1 VKRFAFEPRR
11 TFSPMARA
19 ARRRATSRGLRSEGP
34 VTLLATIAV
43 LLASATSGLANPDGG
58 HVVAG
63 EADIVQRASTTNIDQ
78 RTPTAIIDWRSFSI
92 APHETVNFNQPTAW
106 SATLNR
112 VIGNERSVIAG
123 ALNANGKVFIVNSA
137 GVLFTKDAQVD
148 VGGLVA
154 STLDISNRS
163 FSAGKMV
170 FSGNSSASVINRGN
184 ISARPGGHVALL
196 GADVANEGAITAT
209 LGSVTLAAGKSVTL
223 NYGGDALLDVTVSK
237 GALDAL
243 VQNKGVIKADGGRVV
258 MTARAADAVLSA
270 QVNNTGVIQAQTM
283 SGLMGGASRAG
294 SVRLAAVGGKV
305 HVGGKI
311 DASAPRS
318 GRGGAIVTR
327 GARVTI
333 AEDAVATTKAASG
346 AHGDWTIASLGFVIG
361 ENGNVRGAKLGTLL
375 GSSNI
380 AIRSVGEGRRGD
392 IDVEENVTW
401 SADTRLTLDATR
413 NIDMSAD
420 IAATGASAGLA
431 MNFGEDYVFG
441 SSAGSISLTGSRAS
455 LAINGQSYTIIHTL
469 DELAA
474 ISRDP
479 DAIAYDFYALGRD
492 IDASG
497 VSFEG
502 PVIHALE
509 GTLAGLGHKIEN
521 LTIIDAE
528 GVNADA
534 MIGVAG
540 ASAAIRDIRLVDAR
554 VFAGD
559 YLARAEQGTAAA
571 LVNDNSGLIANA
583 HVEGGLIAGV
593 GNVGGL
599 VATNNGVIVNSSSDI
614 EVNGRSA
621 IGGLVGVNGLFGSI
635 IGSSASGPIFAGAP
649 LIFNADM
656 TISLDDSLYI
666 GGLVGLNGGL
676 VTQSH
681 ADAAITTL
689 NSSNV
694 GGLVGD
700 NVNIGFGLP
709 GGDISDSYATGWINA
724 TWSSRLT
731 LGDTAIGGLVGQN
744 DGGTI
749 SDTLSKLDISL
760 TNQAALYTPSVGD
773 GGFFVPM
780 TGIGGLV
787 GVNKTNFDEMGGVI
801 QRSRSDT
808 NIYND
813 GWVDAVGGLVG
824 NAYGGS
830 ITDSFAAGMVTSGVY
845 VYPDGAAGLIG
856 NVFNSDLVSLSG
868 NGWDI
873 NGTGQTAGV
882 GFGGGGMPGVIGVG
896 DPSLPPPFGFP
907 APANPAA
914 SVSGQTRLAVAQLGA
929 TIGTQNTRLDAAT
942 PSSERLATAGAAAIA
957 ARSDASFEERTKV
970 TEPPPP
976 RAAPARPVQHA
987 SLGSAPRTIAA
998 PSEDAESQHRAA
1010 RRSSPRPAAKKRQD
1024 SSFGASIRSIE
1035 IDGKRFDLQEA
1046 PAGAAKPRR

>member
-1 VKRFAFEPRR
+1 MKRIAFVPRAPDPR
-11 TFSPMARA
+11 PVTKP
-19 ARRRATSRGLRSEGP
+19 RRRAGAGASRPDTAFTR
-34 VTLLATIAV
+34 LAAAAILMSSPAPCR
-43 LLASATSGLANPDGG
+43 ANPDGG

-63 EADIVQRASTTNIDQ
+63 EADIVSRASTTNIVQ

-92 APHETVNFNQPTAW
+92 APHETVNFHQPTSS

-163 FSAGKMV
+163 FNAGKMV
-170 FSGNSSASVINRGN
+170 FSGNSSASVINRGD
-184 ISARPGGHVALL
+184 IHARPGGYVALL
-196 GADVANEGAITAT
+196 GAHVANEGAITAT
-209 LGSVTLAAGKSVTL
+209 LGSVALASGERVTL
-223 NYGGDALLDVTVSK
+223 NYGGDSLLDVTVSK
-237 GALDAL
+237 GALEAL
-243 VQNKGVIKADGGRVV
+243 VQNKGAIRADGGRVM

-270 QVNNTGVIQAQTM
+270 QVNNTGVIQARTLA
-283 SGLMGGASRAG
+283 GLMGGAARAG

-305 HVGGKI
+305 HVGGRI
-311 DASAPRS
+311 DASAPRG

-333 AEDAVATTKAASG
+333 AEDAVVTTKAASG
-346 AHGDWTIASLGFVIG
+346 RHGEWTIGSLGFTIG
-361 ENGNVRGAKLGTLL
+361 ETGDVRGARLANLL

-380 AIRSVGEGRRGD
+380 SIRSEGAGRSGD
-392 IDVEENVTW
+392 IDVDEAVTW
-401 SADTRLTLDATR
+401 DADTRLTLDANR
-413 NIDMSAD
+413 KINVNAD
-420 IAATGASAGLA
+420 IAATGAAAGLA
-431 MNFGEDYVFG
+431 MNFGEDYIFG
-441 SSAGSISLTGSRAS
+441 SKAPSISLTGARAR

-474 ISRDP
+474 LSRDP
-479 DAIAYDFYALGRD
+479 DTIASDLYALGRD

-497 VSFEG
+497 VSFDG
-502 PVIHALE
+502 PVVHALD
-509 GTLAGLGHKIEN
+509 GTLAGLGHKVEH
-521 LTIIDAE
+521 LTIVDPD
-528 GVNADA
+528 GLGADA

-540 ASAAIRDIRLVDAR
+540 TSAAIRDIRLVDAH

-571 LVNDNSGLIANA
+571 LVNDNNGLVANA
-583 HVEGGLIAGV
+583 HVDGGLVAGV

-599 VATNNGVIVNSSSDI
+599 VATNNGTIVNSSSNI

-621 IGGLVGVNGLFGSI
+621 IGGLVGVNGLFGAI
-635 IGSSASGPIFAGAP
+635 IGCSASGPIFAGAP
-649 LIFNADM
+649 LVFNADWS
-656 TISLDDSLYI
+656 ISLDESLYI

-689 NSSNV
+689 NSANV
-694 GGLVGD
+694 GGLIGD

-724 TWSSRLT
+724 TWNSRLT

-744 DGGTI
+744 DGGVI
-749 SDTLSKLDISL
+749 SDAFSKLDISL
-760 TNQAALYTPSVGD
+760 TNQAALYTPSVGE
-773 GGFFVPM
+773 GGYFVPM

-787 GVNKTNFDEMGGVI
+787 GVNKTNFDGMGGVI
-801 QRSRSDT
+801 QRSRSET

-882 GFGGGGMPGVIGVG
+882 GFGGSGMSGVVGVG
-896 DPSLPPPFGFP
+896 NPDLPPPFGFP
-907 APANPAA
+907 TPVDPSA
-914 SVSGQTRLAVAQLGA
+914 SVSGQRRLAVAQLGG
-929 TIGTQNTRLDAAT
+929 TIGTQNTTLAAAT

-957 ARSDASFEERTKV
+957 ARSDASFDERTKV
-970 TEPPPP
+970 AEPPPS
-976 RAAPARPVQHA
+976 RAAPPRPVRNA
-987 SLGSAPRTIAA
+987 SLGPAPRRSGAQ
-998 PSEDAESQHRAA
+998 SEDAETQHRAV
-1010 RRSSPRPAAKKRQD
+1010 RRSAQNPAAQKRRD

-1035 IDGKRFDLQEA
+1035 IDGKRFELQEA
-1046 PAGAAKPRR
+1046 PAGADKPRR

>member
-1 VKRFAFEPRR
+1 MMACTTRRR
-11 TFSPMARA
+11 TTFAGAR
-19 ARRRATSRGLRSEGP
+19 SDGP
-34 VTLLATIAV
+34 VTLLLTVAV
-43 LLASATSGLANPDGG
+43 LTASATSGLANPDGG

-63 EADIVQRASTTNIDQ
+63 DADIVSQGNTTNIDQ

-92 APHETVNFNQPTAW
+92 APHETVNFHQPTSL

-137 GVLFTKDAQVD
+137 GVLLTRDAQVD

-154 STLDISNRS
+154 STLDISNRN

-170 FSGNSSASVINRGN
+170 FSGDSSASVINRGH
-184 ISARPGGHVALL
+184 IHARPGGYVALL
-196 GADVANEGAITAT
+196 GAHVANEGAITAT
-209 LGSVTLAAGKSVTL
+209 LGSVALASGETVTL

-237 GALDAL
+237 GALEAL

-270 QVNNTGVIQAQTM
+270 QVNNNGVIQARTLA
-283 SGLMGGASRAG
+283 GLMGGAARAG
-294 SVRLAAVGGKV
+294 SVRLAAIGGKV
-305 HVGGKI
+305 HVGGRI

-327 GARVTI
+327 GARVTV
-333 AEDAVATTKAASG
+333 AEDAVVTTKAASG
-346 AHGDWTIASLGFVIG
+346 EHGEWTIGSLGFAIG
-361 ENGNVRGAKLGTLL
+361 ENGNVRGARLATLL

-380 AIRSVGEGRRGD
+380 SIRSEGAGRRGD
-392 IDVEENVTW
+392 IDVEEAVTW
-401 SADTRLTLDATR
+401 DADTRLTLDA
-413 NIDMSAD
+413 NGKIDINAD
-420 IAATGASAGLA
+420 IAATGAAAGLA
-431 MNFGEDYVFG
+431 MNFGDDYVFG
-441 SSAGSISLTGSRAS
+441 SKAPSISLTGSQAS

-469 DELAA
+469 AELAA
-474 ISRDP
+474 LSRDP
-479 DAIAYDFYALGRD
+479 DTIASDFYALGRD

-497 VSFEG
+497 ASFDG
-502 PVIHALE
+502 PVVHALD
-509 GTLAGLGHKIEN
+509 GTLAGLGHKIDN
-521 LTIIDAE
+521 LTIIDPE

-540 ASAAIRDIRLVDAR
+540 ASAAIRDIRLVDAH

-571 LVNDNSGLIANA
+571 LVNDNNGLIANA
-583 HVEGGLIAGV
+583 HVDGGLIAGV

-599 VATNNGVIVNSSSDI
+599 VATNNGTIVNSSSNI

-621 IGGLVGVNGLFGSI
+621 IGGLVGVNGLFGAI

-649 LIFNADM
+649 LVFNADM

-724 TWSSRLT
+724 TWNSRLT

-787 GVNKTNFDEMGGVI
+787 GVNKTTFDEMGGVI
-801 QRSRSDT
+801 QRSRSET

-882 GFGGGGMPGVIGVG
+882 GFGGNGMSGVVGVG
-896 DPSLPPPFGFP
+896 DPNLPPPFGFP
-907 APANPAA
+907 TPANPAA

-929 TIGTQNTRLDAAT
+929 TIGTQNTRLAAAT
-942 PSSERLATAGAAAIA
+942 PSSERLAAAGAAAIA
-957 ARSDASFEERTKV
+957 ARSDASLEERTKIA
-970 TEPPPP
+970 EPPS
-976 RAAPARPVQHA
+976 RAAPPRPVRNA
-987 SLGSAPRTIAA
+987 SLGPAPRRTGA
-998 PSEDAESQHRAA
+998 PSEDAEAQRRAVRHSA
-1010 RRSSPRPAAKKRQD
+1010 PKPAAKKRQD

-1046 PAGAAKPRR
+1046 PAGAAKPKK